1 MRRVSGWYLFV
12 LNAYWIGLSFMW
24 NSLHVTILPA
34 VLLNY
39 VPETQKNTWLGLL
52 TFFGLILAMIIQ
64 PLSGALSDRWA
75 SRFGRRRPFILFGT
89 LGDIIFLGVLAFVGG
104 LPWLFIGY
112 IGLQITSNMAH
123 GPMQGWMPDEVPAEQ
138 LGVASGIKTAMD
150 MFGIIISSLLMGFL
164 ISSTNANPTKSVLA
178 IIGFLV
184 LFGAVSLL
192 GGHEKVQS
200 VSQNRPHPLK
210 GLWKETFNFKADGDK
225 NYWRLIFSRFLYLV
239 GIYGF
244 QSFAQYFIR
253 DKFPQENPIAFTQIV
268 MGTFVVVLIIFS
280 LLAGYLGDLHKRK
293 PVQAGRGFTGI
304 LVSVL
309 SIFANT
315 PKRLQIISGFIGALG
330 AVLLIFANT
339 PTQLI
344 VFGCFMGIGLGIFMS
359 TNWAMAN
366 QMAPAAEAGKYMGLT
381 NLATAGSAAVA
392 RLEGPMIDGFNNVAP
407 GHFIGWTVLFALS
420 AALMLCSS
428 LAMRKVPEEKATTA
442 AQAN

>member
-39 VPETQKNTWLGLL
+39 VPSNEKNTWLGLL

-75 SRFGRRRPFILFGT
+75 SRMGRRRPFIWLGT
-89 LGDIIFLGVLAFVGG
+89 LGDMVFLGILAFVGG

-112 IGLQITSNMAH
+112 IGLQITSNLAH
-123 GPMQGWMPDEVPAEQ
+123 GPMQGWLPDEVPAEQ

-164 ISSTNANPTKSVLA
+164 ISSTNANPEKSVLA
-178 IIGFLV
+178 IIGFMV
-184 LFGAVSLL
+184 LFGAISLF
-192 GGHEKVQS
+192 GGHEKARPI
-200 VSQNRPHPLK
+200 SQDRSLAFK

-253 DKFPQENPIAFTQIV
+253 DKFPDQNPIAFTQIV

-280 LLAGYLGDLHKRK
+280 LLAGFLGDRY
-293 PVQAGRGFTGI
+293 GR
-304 LVSVL
+304 
-309 SIFANT
+309 
-315 PKRLQIISGFIGALG
+315 KRLHIISGFIGAFG
-330 AVLLIFANT
+330 AVLLIFAHT

-344 VFGCFMGIGLGIFMS
+344 LYGSLMGVGLGIFMS

-392 RLEGPMIDGFNNVAP
+392 RLEGPMIDGFNNILP
-407 GHFIGWTVLFALS
+407 GAFWGWTVLFALS
-420 AALMLCSS
+420 AVLMLFSS
-428 LAMRKVPEEKATTA
+428 LALRKVPDTKTAEELRVVG
-442 AQAN
+442 

>member
-1 MRRVSGWYLFV
+1 MRRVSTWYMFV

-39 VPETQKNTWLGLL
+39 VPSTQKNTWLGLL

-89 LGDIIFLGVLAFVGG
+89 LGDLVFLAILGFVGG

-138 LGVASGIKTAMD
+138 LGVASGIKTATD
-150 MFGIIISSLLMGFL
+150 MVGIIISSLLMGFL
-164 ISSTNANPTKSVLA
+164 ISSTNADPSKSVMA
-178 IIGFLV
+178 IIGFLI
-184 LFGAVSLL
+184 LFSAITLL
-192 GGHEKVQS
+192 GGHEKPVAA
-200 VSQNRPHPLK
+200 SQNRPQPLR
-210 GLWKETFNFKADGDK
+210 GLWKETFNFKATGDK
-225 NYWRLIFSRFLYLV
+225 NYWRLILSRFLYLV

-253 DKFPQENPIAFTQIV
+253 DKFPDQNPIAFTQIV

-280 LLAGYLGDLHKRK
+280 LLAGYMGDHLGRKR
-293 PVQAGRGFTGI
+293 I
-304 LVSVL
+304 H
-309 SIFANT
+309 
-315 PKRLQIISGFIGALG
+315 IISGFIGAFG
-330 AVLLIFANT
+330 AVLLIFAHT
-339 PTQLI
+339 PAQLI
-344 VFGCFMGIGLGIFMS
+344 AYGCIMGIGLGIFMS

-381 NLATAGSAAVA
+381 NIATAGSAAVA
-392 RLEGPMIDGFNNVAP
+392 RLEGPMIDFFNNNVAA
-407 GHFIGWTVLFALS
+407 GKFVGWTVLFAVS
-420 AALMLCSS
+420 AVLMVASS
-428 LAMRKVPEEKATTA
+428 LAMRNVPDTKPDAKPETA
-442 AQAN
+442 K